1 MKRTLFFIFLQSFL
15 VGMVVAPIRGY
26 DFHWSSFV
34 GFLAYY
40 AYTLFA
46 LHRYGKK
53 VPHKY
58 AFWAIFIGLVILE
71 TPIWIANFEGTVSSL
86 PDLVMR
92 LLGFVLAYIGY
103 GRRKAWSLSLLGI
116 GLLVNVFMSFPL
128 CHHMTGW
135 EMWIHRQATGSF
147 LPYVDHQPL
156 SADSWDNVCNGKGES
171 LADARKGRITLVD
184 FWSKYCNYCWRGF
197 PDFQRLYDKYKDD
210 PRVCV
215 VSVYAMHYKNDT
227 PAVPE
232 PLLREKGYTF
242 PAYSIPQDHPLL
254 KELSIQA
261 YPRTVLLNADGE
273 VVMNFSGAKPEMV
286 EEEIERLLTECPS
299 TDGR

>member
-1 MKRTLFFIFLQSFL
+1 MKHTLFFIFLQSFL

-71 TPIWIANFEGTVSSL
+71 TPIRIANFEGTVSSL

-184 FWSKYCNYCWRGF
+184 FWSKYCNYC
-197 PDFQRLYDKYKDD
+197 
-210 PRVCV
+210 
-215 VSVYAMHYKNDT
+215 
-227 PAVPE
+227 
-232 PLLREKGYTF
+232 
-242 PAYSIPQDHPLL
+242 
-254 KELSIQA
+254 
-261 YPRTVLLNADGE
+261 
-273 VVMNFSGAKPEMV
+273 
-286 EEEIERLLTECPS
+286 
-299 TDGR
+299 